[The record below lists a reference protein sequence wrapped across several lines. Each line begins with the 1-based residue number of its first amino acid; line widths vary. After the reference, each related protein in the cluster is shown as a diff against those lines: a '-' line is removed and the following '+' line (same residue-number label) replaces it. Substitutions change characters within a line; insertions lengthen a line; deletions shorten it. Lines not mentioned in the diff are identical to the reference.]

1 MIHVML
7 RALSATLVLAV
18 TLQASG
24 VDDHDLAE
32 TAVPPAPAVSSPIK
46 SGENPRSHPD
56 IPVIAKATDASPA
69 SSITPSAPVRAKEPA
84 SSPATSGAA
93 GFQESASTRNPW
105 LYIIIGFLLV
115 TGVMLYVDPKLF

>member
-24 VDDHDLAE
+24 VDDHDLAGVV
-32 TAVPPAPAVSSPIK
+32 VPPAPAISSPIM
-46 SGENPRSHPD
+46 SGKNPQNHPD
-56 IPVIAKATDASPA
+56 TSVNAMATDASPA
-69 SSITPSAPVRAKEPA
+69 RTITPSAPVKAKEPA
-84 SSPATSGAA
+84 SSPATPGAA

-115 TGVMLYVDPKLF
+115 TGVMLYADPKLF